1 LIYGDDRYGDGD
13 GGSLSGAKDL
23 DIMGLAC
30 APKGVAKLA
39 QGEGCG
45 GFVVEPG
52 YDVTLDVTL
61 LRRPA
66 FSAGEAARIPV
77 TTKVCRSSPLARE
90 KKCCDHYF

>member
-1 LIYGDDRYGDGD
+1 MIYADDRYGDGD

-61 LRRPA
+61 KEAGFFRR
-66 FSAGEAARIPV
+66 
-77 TTKVCRSSPLARE
+77 
-90 KKCCDHYF
+90 

>member
-1 LIYGDDRYGDGD
+1 VNAKRVVRRPPATRIYGDDRYGDGD

-23 DIMGLAC
+23 DIMGLVC

-52 YDVTLDVTL
+52 DDVTLKEAGL
-61 LRRPA
+61 FRR
-66 FSAGEAARIPV
+66 
-77 TTKVCRSSPLARE
+77 
-90 KKCCDHYF
+90 